1 MNLRTATALVS
12 LVCISALGIACGGSP
27 APEAKAPEAPA
38 TPEATPPET
47 PETPEAPAAGGE
59 EKKEEGGEKAEE
71 KSEEPAPAEGSE
83 EPAEAPVEEKPGEV
97 KEKPG
102 GCGCRLADT
111 RGQSSAA
118 LALALGALGLFSAR
132 RARRA

>member
-38 TPEATPPET
+38 TPEAKAPET

-59 EKKEEGGEKAEE
+59 EKPAEGGEKKEEE
-71 KSEEPAPAEGSE
+71 K
-83 EPAEAPVEEKPGEV
+83 K
-97 KEKPG
+97 
-102 GCGCRLADT
+102 
-111 RGQSSAA
+111 
-118 LALALGALGLFSAR
+118 
-132 RARRA
+132 